1 MSACFRQ
8 LHCKGFER
16 GAMRGILE
24 LNSNEG
30 VSGTSMSTAE
40 HLIPSCGQSKGGA
53 WTTPATVGK
62 RNQLL
67 RDFDFG
73 GPNADCCA
81 ERRIEMIRDLKYGI
95 RFLIRSKGFA
105 VAVILTLSACIGV
118 NVAIFAIVNSVLL
131 RPLPVPDSQDIVLM
145 SNRYPKAG
153 IGEQLISSSG
163 DYFDRRE
170 KVTAL
175 AEQADFRFSDET
187 IDANGAA
194 EREKTMTATPS
205 LFNLLRVAPLL
216 GRTFSAAEGEI
227 GAEQKIILSYGLWQ
241 QIFGGDPAALGRE
254 VRLDGRPF
262 TVVGVM
268 PQNFV
273 FIDPEVR
280 MWVPAA
286 FTDDQKT
293 VHHNNDWYN
302 IGRLR
307 RAATI
312 QQVQAQIAALN
323 ASNLEKFPQFKDLL
337 INAGFYTSVEPLQ
350 EMVIRDV
357 RSVLRLLWA
366 GSMFVLLIGVLNV
379 ANLAVARLTLRKKEF
394 ATRMALGAGRAQLL
408 RQFLTENLLLCAVSC
423 VAGVIVGALMLRV
436 IAKTGLN
443 HFPRASE
450 VRIDSHVV
458 WVAILMAIGASAMLS
473 SLSVVG
479 LSIRGFHNFLRDGER
494 AATAAKARPVRQGL
508 VVAQVGFSFALLVGA
523 GLLLASFRQL
533 LKVDPGYRTDNI
545 VTASLSAPNNKYNTD
560 TERELLMHRSVEAV
574 QGIPGIVSVG
584 ASTGVPLGGDYNNSV
599 IMAAGYVMK
608 QGESVISSI
617 RLSVTPGYLETMG
630 IALVRGRYFQDSD
643 NAHSPLV
650 VIVDERLARRFWPGR
665 DPVGQKMYEPDENG
679 LAISNRTVRYTVV
692 GVVRSVR
699 LEDLSGRGNTE
710 GAYYFP
716 YSQRTSNDYTI
727 AVRTAGNSAAVVP
740 AIRAQIA
747 AIDPELPLFDVR
759 TMTQR
764 EELSLSS
771 RRTSMLLGLAF
782 GILALFLAALGIY
795 GVLAYLVAQRRKE
808 IGIRVALGSTRSGIA
823 KLVLREGLALVGTGL
838 ILGIVGSISLR
849 SIVQNEIYGVA
860 PLDPLVLGCV
870 ATIFALVALVACVMP
885 ARRAMQV
892 DPAIVLSEQ

>member
-1 MSACFRQ
+1 
-8 LHCKGFER
+8 
-16 GAMRGILE
+16 
-24 LNSNEG
+24 
-30 VSGTSMSTAE
+30 
-40 HLIPSCGQSKGGA
+40 
-53 WTTPATVGK
+53 
-62 RNQLL
+62 
-67 RDFDFG
+67 
-73 GPNADCCA
+73 
-81 ERRIEMIRDLKYGI
+81 MIRDLKYGI
-95 RFLIRSKGFA
+95 RSLIRGKGFA

-118 NVAIFAIVNSVLL
+118 NVTIFAIVNSVLL

-153 IGEQLISSSG
+153 VGEQFISSSG

-187 IDANGAA
+187 IDLNGTA

-205 LFNLLRVAPLL
+205 LFNLLRVKPLL
-216 GRTFSAAEGEI
+216 GSTFSTEDGEI

-241 QIFGGDPAALGRE
+241 QIFGGNAAALGRA
-254 VRLDGRPF
+254 VRLDDRPF

-273 FIDPEVR
+273 FVDPEVQ
-280 MWVPAA
+280 MWVPTA
-286 FTDDQKT
+286 FTNEEKT
-293 VHHNNDWYN
+293 VHHNNNWYN
-302 IGRLR
+302 IGRLKPG
-307 RAATI
+307 ATI
-312 QQVQAQIAALN
+312 QQVQAQIDALN
-323 ASNLEKFPQFKDLL
+323 ASNLETFPQFKELL
-337 INAGFYTSVEPLQ
+337 VNAGFYTSVEPLQ
-350 EMVIRDV
+350 EMVVRDV
-357 RSVLRLLWA
+357 RSVLHLLWS
-366 GSMFVLLIGVLNV
+366 GSVFVLLIGVLNV
-379 ANLAVARLTLRKKEF
+379 ASLSVARLTLRKKEF

-408 RQFLTENLLLCAVSC
+408 RQFLMENLLLATVSC
-423 VAGVIVGALMLRV
+423 VTGVMVGGLVLRI

-458 WVAILMAIGASAMLS
+458 WVAILMAIGASAMLG
-473 SLSVVG
+473 SLSVLGISSRG
-479 LSIRGFHNFLRDGER
+479 LHNSLRDGER
-494 AATAAKARPVRQGL
+494 AATAAKARSVREGL
-508 VVAQVGFSFALLVGA
+508 VVAQIGFAFALLVGA

-533 LKVDPGYRTDNI
+533 MKVDPGYRTDNI

-560 TERELLMHRSVEAV
+560 PQRELLVRRSLEAV
-574 QGIPGIVSVG
+574 RGISGIASVG
-584 ASTGVPLGGDYNNSV
+584 ASTGVPLGGNYNNSV
-599 IMAAGYVMK
+599 ILAEGYVMK
-608 QGESVISSI
+608 QGESVISPI

-643 NAHSPLV
+643 DAHSPMV
-650 VIVDERLARRFWPGR
+650 VIVDEKLASRFWHDR
-665 DPVGQKMYEPDENG
+665 DPVGQKMYEPDEKG
-679 LAISNRTVRYTVV
+679 LAVSDRTVRYTVV

-716 YSQRTSNDYTI
+716 YSQRTSNNYTI

-740 AIRAQIA
+740 AIRARIA
-747 AIDPELPLFDVR
+747 AIDPEMPLLDLR
-759 TMTQR
+759 SMIQR

-808 IGIRVALGSTRSGIA
+808 IGIRVALGSTRSGVVR
-823 KLVLREGLALVGTGL
+823 LVLREGLTLVGAGL
-838 ILGIVGSISLR
+838 VLGVVGSISLR

-870 ATIFALVALVACVMP
+870 AMLFTIVALIACVMP

-892 DPAIVLSEQ
+892 DPASVLSEQ

>member
-1 MSACFRQ
+1 
-8 LHCKGFER
+8 
-16 GAMRGILE
+16 
-24 LNSNEG
+24 
-30 VSGTSMSTAE
+30 
-40 HLIPSCGQSKGGA
+40 
-53 WTTPATVGK
+53 
-62 RNQLL
+62 
-67 RDFDFG
+67 
-73 GPNADCCA
+73 
-81 ERRIEMIRDLKYGI
+81 MIRDLKYGI
-95 RFLIRSKGFA
+95 RSLIRGKGFA

-118 NVAIFAIVNSVLL
+118 NVTIFAIVNSVLL

-153 IGEQLISSSG
+153 VGEQFISSSG

-187 IDANGAA
+187 IDLNGTA

-205 LFNLLRVAPLL
+205 LFNLLRVKPLL
-216 GRTFSAAEGEI
+216 GSTFSTEDGEI

-241 QIFGGDPAALGRE
+241 QIFGGNAAALGRA
-254 VRLDGRPF
+254 VRLDDRPF

-273 FIDPEVR
+273 FVDPEVQ
-280 MWVPAA
+280 MWVPTA
-286 FTDDQKT
+286 FTNEEKT
-293 VHHNNDWYN
+293 VHHNNNWYN
-302 IGRLR
+302 IGRLKPG
-307 RAATI
+307 ATI
-312 QQVQAQIAALN
+312 QQVQAQIDALN
-323 ASNLEKFPQFKDLL
+323 ASNLETFPQFKELL
-337 INAGFYTSVEPLQ
+337 VNAGFYTSVEPLQ
-350 EMVIRDV
+350 EMVVRDV
-357 RSVLRLLWA
+357 RSVLHLLWS
-366 GSMFVLLIGVLNV
+366 GSVFVLLIGVLNV
-379 ANLAVARLTLRKKEF
+379 ASLSVARLTLRKKEF

-408 RQFLTENLLLCAVSC
+408 RQFLMENLLLATVSC
-423 VAGVIVGALMLRV
+423 VTGVMVGGLVLRI

-458 WVAILMAIGASAMLS
+458 WVAILMAIGASAMLG
-473 SLSVVG
+473 SLSVLGISSRG
-479 LSIRGFHNFLRDGER
+479 LHNFLRDGER
-494 AATAAKARPVRQGL
+494 AATAAKARSVREGL
-508 VVAQVGFSFALLVGA
+508 VVAQIGFAFALLVGA

-533 LKVDPGYRTDNI
+533 MKVDPGYRTDNI

-560 TERELLMHRSVEAV
+560 PQRELLVRRSLEAV
-574 QGIPGIVSVG
+574 RGISGIASVG
-584 ASTGVPLGGDYNNSV
+584 ASTGVPLGGNYNNSV
-599 IMAAGYVMK
+599 ILAEGYVMK
-608 QGESVISSI
+608 QGESVISPI

-643 NAHSPLV
+643 DAHSPMV
-650 VIVDERLARRFWPGR
+650 VIVDEKLASRFWHDR
-665 DPVGQKMYEPDENG
+665 DPVGQKMYEPDEKG
-679 LAISNRTVRYTVV
+679 LAVSDRTVRYTVV

-716 YSQRTSNDYTI
+716 YSQRTSNNYTI

-740 AIRAQIA
+740 AIRARIA
-747 AIDPELPLFDVR
+747 AIDPEMPLLDLR
-759 TMTQR
+759 SMIQR

-808 IGIRVALGSTRSGIA
+808 IGIRVALGSTRSGVVR
-823 KLVLREGLALVGTGL
+823 LVLREGLTLVGAGL
-838 ILGIVGSISLR
+838 VLGVVGSISLR

-870 ATIFALVALVACVMP
+870 AMLFTIVALIACVMP

-892 DPAIVLSEQ
+892 DPASVLSEQ

>member
-1 MSACFRQ
+1 MI
-8 LHCKGFER
+8 H
-16 GAMRGILE
+16 
-24 LNSNEG
+24 
-30 VSGTSMSTAE
+30 
-40 HLIPSCGQSKGGA
+40 
-53 WTTPATVGK
+53 
-62 RNQLL
+62 
-67 RDFDFG
+67 DF
-73 GPNADCCA
+73 
-81 ERRIEMIRDLKYGI
+81 KYAI

-105 VAVILTLSACIGV
+105 VAVTLTLSACIGV

-153 IGEQLISSSG
+153 VGEQFISASG

-170 KVTAL
+170 KVAAL
-175 AEQADFRFSDET
+175 AEQAAFRFSNET
-187 IDANGAA
+187 IDINGAA
-194 EREKTMTATPS
+194 EREMVMTATPS
-205 LFNLLRVAPLL
+205 LFNLLRVEPLL
-216 GRTFSAAEGEI
+216 GRTFSAEDGEV

-241 QIFGGDPAALGRE
+241 QIFGGNPAPLRRE

-268 PQNFV
+268 PPNFV

-280 MWVPAA
+280 MWIPTA
-286 FTDDQKT
+286 FTNEEKT
-293 VHHNNDWYN
+293 VHHNNNWYN
-302 IGRLR
+302 IGRLKR
-307 RAATI
+307 GATI
-312 QQVQAQIAALN
+312 QQVQAQIDALN
-323 ASNLEKFPQFKDLL
+323 ASNLEKFPQFKELL
-337 INAGFYTSVEPLQ
+337 VNAGFYTSVEPLQ
-350 EMVIRDV
+350 EMVVRDV
-357 RSVLRLLWA
+357 RSVLHLL
-366 GSMFVLLIGVLNV
+366 GSGSVFVLLIGVLNV
-379 ANLAVARLTLRKKEF
+379 ANLAIARLTLRKKEF

-408 RQFLTENLLLCAVSC
+408 RQFMTENLLLAAVSC
-423 VAGVIVGALMLRV
+423 VAGVTVGALVLRV
-436 IAKTGLN
+436 IARAGLN
-443 HFPRASE
+443 QFPRASE

-458 WVAILMAIGASAMLS
+458 WVATLMAIGASALLS

-479 LSIRGFHNFLRDGER
+479 ISIRGLHNFLHDGER
-494 AATAAKARPVRQGL
+494 TGTAAKARSVRQGL
-508 VVAQVGFSFALLVGA
+508 VVAQIGFAFALLVGA
-523 GLLLASFRQL
+523 GLLLESFRQL

-560 TERELLMHRSVEAV
+560 SQRELLMRRSLEDVR
-574 QGIPGIVSVG
+574 GITGIVSVG

-599 IMAAGYVMK
+599 ILAEGYVMK
-608 QGESVISSI
+608 QGESVISPI

-630 IALVRGRYFQDSD
+630 IALVGGRFFRDSD
-643 NAHSPLV
+643 DAHSPLV
-650 VIVDERLARRFWPGR
+650 VIVDEKLARRFWHDR
-665 DPVGQKMYEPDENG
+665 DPVGQKMYEPDESG
-679 LAISNRTVRYTVV
+679 LAISDRTVRYTVV

-716 YSQRTSNDYTI
+716 YSQRTSNNYTI

-740 AIRAQIA
+740 AIRAHIA
-747 AIDPELPLFDVR
+747 AIDPEMPLFDVR

-795 GVLAYLVAQRRKE
+795 GVLAYLLAQRRKE
-808 IGIRVALGSTRSGIA
+808 IGIRVALGSTHSRIV
-823 KLVLREGLALVGTGL
+823 KLVLREGLTLVGTGL
-838 ILGIVGSISLR
+838 ILGIASSISLR

-860 PLDPLVLGCV
+860 PLDPLVLGSV
-870 ATIFALVALVACVMP
+870 AMLFTVVALVACIMP